1 MCELMF
7 LSQTQAAFSGD
18 VMLHKH
24 DKIDFESLGSDVAY
38 HFTLCMRASMQFESV
53 NKCTVQE

>member
-1 MCELMF
+1 MF

-24 DKIDFESLGSDVAY
+24 DKIDFESLRSDVAY